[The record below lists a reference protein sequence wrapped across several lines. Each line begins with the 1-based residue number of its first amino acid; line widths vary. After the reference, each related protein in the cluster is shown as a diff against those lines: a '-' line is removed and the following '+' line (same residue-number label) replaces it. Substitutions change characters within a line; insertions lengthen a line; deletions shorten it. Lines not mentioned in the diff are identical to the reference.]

1 MSRKASGSV
10 IPPKS
15 KGRSWAIRFTAYGE
29 RHFVTLDPDREW
41 DRKSAEEE
49 LANVLADVRR
59 DIWRPESA
67 RRASAPSDAP
77 TFQEFA
83 SEWLAPQEGR
93 VSDGTF
99 RQYRRTLT
107 VHLLPH
113 FGDMHL
119 DEIKV
124 QDVDRYRDAM
134 VAKSDKRQQAID
146 DGDPIKSKSG
156 QVLRPLSAYSINKSI
171 SQLST
176 IMELAVEY
184 GHAPSNPAS
193 GKRRRLKAKKPQ
205 QAFVKPE
212 QLPALLEAADEL
224 TWPTTKKGK
233 RVEVESKYR
242 RIARP
247 LLATIAYAGGL
258 RISEALALTW
268 GDINLGSRTLYVR
281 ESKTDAGVREV
292 EIPVEVAELLA
303 ELKASAKCQGD
314 TEPVFTSEE
323 SRRKGEG
330 SRSAFL
336 TKDLARRRIL
346 KPTIKRANG
355 LLRERGIEPI
365 PESGMGFH
373 GLRRTYISIR
383 AALGDDPVWIADQVG
398 HADRTITLN
407 TYAKALGR
415 RSRMTPACRKA
426 FDQAV
431 QTARDEEGKGKH
443 KGSAANKVDFETSS
457 SAAPEGRYAA

>member
-1 MSRKASGSV
+1 MPRKTSGSV

-15 KGRSWAIRFTAYGE
+15 KGRSWAIRFTAYGQ
-29 RHFVTLDPDREW
+29 RHHVTLDPDRDW
-41 DRKSAEEE
+41 DQGSAEEE

-59 DIWRPESA
+59 DIWKPEPA

-77 TFQEFA
+77 TFQVFA

-93 VSDGTF
+93 VSKGTF

-107 VHLLPH
+107 AHLLPH
-113 FGDMHL
+113 FGAMHL

-134 VAKSDKRQQAID
+134 VAKSEKRQEAID

-156 QVLRPLSAYSINKSI
+156 QLLRPLSAYSINKSI

-193 GKRRRLKAKKPQ
+193 GKRRRLKAKKPRQ
-205 QAFVKPE
+205 HFVKPE

-224 TWPTTKKGK
+224 TWPTVDKDGK
-233 RVEVESKYR
+233 PVEVDSKYQR
-242 RIARP
+242 TARL

-303 ELKASAKCQGD
+303 ELKAEAEAD
-314 TEPVFTSEE
+314 E
-323 SRRKGEG
+323 
-330 SRSAFL
+330 
-336 TKDLARRRIL
+336 
-346 KPTIKRANG
+346 RA
-355 LLRERGIEPI
+355 
-365 PESGMGFH
+365 
-373 GLRRTYISIR
+373 
-383 AALGDDPVWIADQVG
+383 
-398 HADRTITLN
+398 
-407 TYAKALGR
+407 
-415 RSRMTPACRKA
+415 
-426 FDQAV
+426 
-431 QTARDEEGKGKH
+431 EGKGRKKP
-443 KGSAANKVDFETSS
+443 KG
-457 SAAPEGRYAA
+457 G

>member
-1 MSRKASGSV
+1 V

-15 KGRSWAIRFTAYGE
+15 KGRSWAIRFTAYGQ
-29 RHFVTLDPDREW
+29 RHHVTLDPDRDW
-41 DRKSAEEE
+41 DQGSAEEE

-59 DIWRPESA
+59 DIWKPEAA
-67 RRASAPSDAP
+67 RRASTPSDAP
-77 TFQEFA
+77 TFQGFA
-83 SEWLAPQEGR
+83 SEWLASQKSR
-93 VSDGTF
+93 VSENTF

-107 VHLLPH
+107 KHLLPH
-113 FGDMHL
+113 FADMHL

-124 QDVDRYRDAM
+124 QDVDRYRDAK
-134 VAKSDKRQQAID
+134 VIESERRAEAIEAGNPHKSR
-146 DGDPIKSKSG
+146 SG
-156 QVLRPLSAYSINKSI
+156 QTLLPLGNYSINKTI

-193 GKRRRLKAKKPQ
+193 GKRRRLKAKKPRQ
-205 QAFVKPE
+205 HFVKPE

-224 TWPTTKKGK
+224 TWPTIDKNGK
-233 RVEVESKYR
+233 PVELPSKYQR
-242 RIARP
+242 TARL
-247 LLATIAYAGGL
+247 LLATMAYAGGL
-258 RISEALALTW
+258 RISEALRLTW
-268 GDINLGSRTLYVR
+268 GDINSGNRTLYVA

-292 EIPVEVAELLA
+292 EIPLGLAEELA
-303 ELKASAKCQGD
+303 ELKASAKHQGD

-323 SRRKGEG
+323 PRRKGEG
-330 SRSAFL
+330 SAAAFL

-346 KPTIKRANG
+346 KPTIKRANVN
-355 LLRERGIEPI
+355 LKKLGIEPI

-398 HADRTITLN
+398 HADRTTTLN

-415 RSRMTPACRKA
+415 RDRMSPACRKQ
-426 FDQAV
+426 FDKAIEM
-431 QTARDEEGKGKH
+431 ANS
-443 KGSAANKVDFETSS
+443 GSAANKPEIENSS
-457 SAAPEGRYAA
+457 SAASESRFAA